1 MDSRA
6 LVANKP
12 TTDQWYAP
20 VIPEAEAGAALVGAR
35 GCSTPPT
42 LSTSS
47 STPPISTR
55 SGDGRVTRTWWSSAF
70 TAWWRGDGTLTSP
83 GVGMWVEAETLVRD
97 RERSVGQMRVAHR
110 QQHDDRGLGHL
121 LRLHQP
127 HVAERDDGGESR
139 RATTDDPSDG
149 WSGTRHWLG
158 CLRRRSGALRRNQHR
173 LGIHTVALSPTL
185 GR

>member
-83 GVGMWVEAETLVRD
+83 GVGMWVEAETLERD

-121 LRLHQP
+121 LHRPVVVPDVEINPP
-127 HVAERDDGGESR
+127 HPCSAH
-139 RATTDDPSDG
+139 APS
-149 WSGTRHWLG
+149 
-158 CLRRRSGALRRNQHR
+158 CLCDAK
-173 LGIHTVALSPTL
+173 
-185 GR
+185 